1 MCLHEIMN
9 TIAPIIS
16 LSQTLSAYTDVDQ
29 KVHRGLDIIRTQGER
44 LMEFTE
50 SFRHLSY
57 LPPPDKAALLAERS
71 ASESIRV
78 VAR

>member
-1 MCLHEIMN
+1 M
-9 TIAPIIS
+9 S
-16 LSQTLSAYTDVDQ
+16 DQ

-57 LPPPDKAALLAERS
+57 LPPPDKRLFSLSDLLQNLYELLQGDMQVACHLFLY
-71 ASESIRV
+71 SISSV
-78 VAR
+78 VNLLLRR